1 VITGSGHRLGER
13 YVLEERLAV
22 GGMGEV
28 WRARDEVLGR
38 DVAVKILRLELAP
51 DAAFQARFRAEAR
64 TAAGLSH
71 GGIAAVYDYG
81 EALQS
86 AFLVM
91 ELVPGEPLSAMIAR
105 DGALG
110 TDRTLTIVAQAA
122 RALHAAH
129 LHGVVHRDIKPANLM
144 VTPEL
149 RVKITDFGISRPRD
163 HEPLTATGQV
173 MGTAHYLAPELARG
187 EVATPLSD
195 VYALGIVTYECLAGW
210 RPFEGD
216 NQVAVATA
224 QLTQQAPP
232 LPDTVPLPVRQLVA
246 SAMAKNPHVRPQG
259 AKAFALALE
268 DLRLRQLA
276 STTLPSSGSWPS
288 DADTPPGGVSESRS
302 GAGATGAAGAA
313 GAAAG
318 LGAAEWGAP
327 ARPAASG
334 QGERTADRGTSQD
347 GRPGDRSTPTDR
359 PERSSPADRPPGRR
373 ASSGQGGGHAAPPSP
388 KPAGTARSGS
398 RSEGTTP
405 RTPARGPAHGPSN
418 RALASGA
425 ASGGPRRGGPPT
437 AALPGDHDPTRP
449 GGAPGRR
456 IPVPLLALAG
466 LVAVVIVGALL
477 LNIGGDDDGKDSSAP
492 PTQRPAATSS
502 TPAATPSDNG
512 SNGGAI
518 GSSNTGKQGAG
529 GPIIVAADELVGE
542 DIEDVREWL
551 DDNDVTYRIV
561 RTADDADAGDVI
573 DVTPT
578 GTVELGQRVT
588 VTVSSG
594 PG

>member
-51 DAAFQARFRAEAR
+51 DVAFQARFRAEAR

-302 GAGATGAAGAA
+302 GAAGAAGAAAA

-318 LGAAEWGAP
+318 LGAAEWGAAP
-327 ARPAASG
+327 RPAAATPAD
-334 QGERTADRGTSQD
+334 RTAERGSPQ
-347 GRPGDRSTPTDR
+347 GDRSTPADL
-359 PERSSPADRPPGRR
+359 PERSAPDERPGRR
-373 ASSGQGGGHAAPPSP
+373 AASGQGGGHAAPPSP
-388 KPAGTARSGS
+388 KPAGTARAGS
-398 RSEGTTP
+398 RSESSTP
-405 RTPARGPAHGPSN
+405 RTPTRGPAHGPSN
-418 RALASGA
+418 RALAAGA
-425 ASGGPRRGGPPT
+425 VGGTRRSGPPT
-437 AALPGDHDPTRP
+437 AALPGDRDPTRP
-449 GGAPGRR
+449 GGEGSRR
-456 IPVPLLALAG
+456 LPVPLLALAG
-466 LVAVVIVGALL
+466 LIAVVVVGALL
-477 LNIGGDDDGKDSSAP
+477 LNNRGDDKETSAP
-492 PTQRPAATSS
+492 PTQPAATASS
-502 TPAATPSDNG
+502 PAATPSNSASDDG
-512 SNGGAI
+512 TI

-542 DIEDVREWL
+542 DIDDVREWL
-551 DDNDVTYRIV
+551 DDNDVSYRIV

-573 DVTPT
+573 DVSPT